1 MAPYLGDIV
10 EDATIR
16 FIWSTND
23 SDGASITRA
32 TDGTVSVYKDLG
44 TTQTVAGVYD
54 TYEDFDGLTGVHGCR
69 IDTSADAFY
78 ATGSDYTVVLSA
90 ATIDSQT
97 VNAVLAH
104 FSIENRSGLRPT
116 TAGRTLSVSA
126 SGEAA
131 TFDVLVDTT
140 ISSLTDQTLFV
151 IAAGSTDDD
160 AYNGCVIVIE
170 DASTAAQKA
179 VGVISDYGGSAR
191 SVALIADPG
200 IFDMAATDKV
210 RILADRSLK
219 PTTADGRT
227 LDVTA
232 NGEAGLDLDNT
243 SGTIAAAQ
251 IASNAITAA
260 KIADNAI
267 AAAKI
272 ATDAITAAK
281 IAADAIGSS
290 ELASTAVNEIVDQV
304 WDEAQSGHTTGGSFG
319 EVATEVAAVLVDT
332 AEIGAAGAGLTA
344 VARAILPQIN
354 TAFNNIEFLMVDD
367 DDHVTPKTGLTV
379 SGHKSLNGGAFAV
392 VAGTIA
398 EVANGIYQFDALD
411 ADMNGAIVTFR
422 FSATDAD
429 DTFITFKTTT

>member
-44 TTQTVAGVYD
+44 TTQTVAGVSD
-54 TYEDFDGLTGVHGCR
+54 AFEDFDGLTGIHGCS

-140 ISSLTDQTLFV
+140 ISSLTNQTLFV

-160 AYNGCVIVIE
+160 AYNGCVIIIE

-191 SVALIADPG
+191 AVALLSDPG
-200 IFDMAATDKV
+200 VFTIAATDKV

-219 PTTADGRT
+219 PTADGRT

-344 VARAILPQIN
+344 VTRAIQPQIN

-379 SGHKSLNGGAFAV
+379 SGHKSLDGGAFAV

-398 EVANGIYQFDALD
+398 EVANGIYQFDASA

-429 DTFITFKTTT
+429 DTFITIKTTT

>member
-10 EDATIR
+10 EDATLR

-116 TAGRTLSVSA
+116 TAGRTL
-126 SGEAA
+126 
-131 TFDVLVDTT
+131 
-140 ISSLTDQTLFV
+140 
-151 IAAGSTDDD
+151 
-160 AYNGCVIVIE
+160 
-170 DASTAAQKA
+170 
-179 VGVISDYGGSAR
+179 
-191 SVALIADPG
+191 
-200 IFDMAATDKV
+200 
-210 RILADRSLK
+210 
-219 PTTADGRT
+219 
-227 LDVTA
+227 DVTS

-344 VARAILPQIN
+344 VSRAIYPQKN
-354 TAFNNIEFLMVDD
+354 QPLNNIEVLMVDSAD
-367 DDHVTPKTGLTV
+367 GRTPKTGVSPTVTKSIDGAAFSSTSGTV
-379 SGHKSLNGGAFAV
+379 SQ
-392 VAGTIA
+392 
-398 EVANGIYQFDALD
+398 VANGIYQFDAT
-411 ADMNGAIVTFR
+411 ASDMNGDIITFR
-422 FSATDAD
+422 FAGSGAD
-429 DTFITFKTTT
+429 DTFLTLKTTA